1 MQTYLTQLQIV
12 RYTKGDLTWD
22 LRQPSKLVE
31 CFYFL
36 CSLKVQIDEDF
47 DKDMEAMRA
56 RTGKDIVNWGVL
68 ETRTNN
74 WDAYYAPQASSS
86 ASEGGSGSSQSAA
99 SEKGGKRKELD
110 PQDVVPAKKRCHRD
124 QAGCPGDERMEDNA
138 DKIST
143 RNSRREDTRSVDEM
157 STSSDASSEP
167 IVRDREE
174 TNRWYAS
181 IISWR
186 AGKKYPVYDMEEF
199 RNDTSIPMV

>member
-1 MQTYLTQLQIV
+1 MI
-12 RYTKGDLTWD
+12 RYTKDKLTWD

-36 CSLKVQIDEDF
+36 CNLKVQIDEDF

-56 RTGKDIVNWGVL
+56 RTGKDIVDWGVL
-68 ETRTNN
+68 ETRTAN
-74 WDAYYAPQASSS
+74 WDNYYTPKASLST
-86 ASEGGSGSSQSAA
+86 SEGGSGSSRSA
-99 SEKGGKRKELD
+99 SKKGGKRKELD
-110 PQDVVPAKKRCHRD
+110 PQDAVPTKKRCLRD
-124 QAGCPGDERMEDNA
+124 QAGGPGDERMEDNT
-138 DKIST
+138 DKISI
-143 RNSRREDTRSVDEM
+143 RNSRRGDTRSEDEI

-174 TNRWYAS
+174 ANRWYAS
-181 IISWR
+181 IVSWR

>member
-1 MQTYLTQLQIV
+1 M
-12 RYTKGDLTWD
+12 
-22 LRQPSKLVE
+22 
-31 CFYFL
+31 
-36 CSLKVQIDEDF
+36 QIDEDF

-68 ETRTNN
+68 EARTAN
-74 WDAYYAPQASSS
+74 WDNYYTPKASSS
-86 ASEGGSGSSQSAA
+86 TSEGGSGSSRSA
-99 SEKGGKRKELD
+99 SKKGGKRKELD
-110 PQDVVPAKKRCHRD
+110 PQDAVPAKKRCHRD
-124 QAGCPGDERMEDNA
+124 QAGGPGDERMKDNA

-143 RNSRREDTRSVDEM
+143 RNSRRGDTRSEDEM

-174 TNRWYAS
+174 ANRWYAS

>member
-1 MQTYLTQLQIV
+1 MI
-12 RYTKGDLTWD
+12 RYTKDKLTWD

-36 CSLKVQIDEDF
+36 CNLKVQIDEDF

-56 RTGKDIVNWGVL
+56 RTGKDIVDWGVL
-68 ETRTNN
+68 ETRTAN
-74 WDAYYAPQASSS
+74 WDNHYTPKASSS
-86 ASEGGSGSSQSAA
+86 TSEGGSGSSRSA
-99 SEKGGKRKELD
+99 SKEGGKRKELD
-110 PQDVVPAKKRCHRD
+110 MQDAVPTKKRCQRD
-124 QAGCPGDERMEDNA
+124 QAGGPGDERMKDNA
-138 DKIST
+138 DKISA
-143 RNSRREDTRSVDEM
+143 RNSGREDIRSEDEM